1 MNGLM
6 KWRNRN
12 TPEHRR
18 DPFDVL
24 QNEINRL
31 FDRDP
36 MDFGRE
42 PALFDEGFAP
52 AIDVSETDNNVEIR
66 CDLPG
71 VRKDDIDISV
81 SGNLL
86 TIKGEKQDE
95 KEEKESTYYRR
106 ESWNG
111 SFQRTVSLPESV
123 DADKAKAEMRDGIL
137 HLTMPKREEEKR
149 KQIKVDVK

>member
-12 TPEHRR
+12 TPERRR

-31 FDRDP
+31 FDRDIW
-36 MDFGRE
+36 DFGSE

-52 AIDVSETDNNVEIR
+52 AIDVRENDDNVEIR

-71 VRKDDIDISV
+71 VKKDDIDISV
-81 SGNLL
+81 SDNLL
-86 TIKGEKQDE
+86 TIKGEKKDE
-95 KEEKESTYYRR
+95 KEEKEETYYRR
-106 ESWNG
+106 ESWSG
-111 SFQRTVSLPESV
+111 AFQRTVSLPDSV
-123 DADKAKAEMRDGIL
+123 DPDNAKAEMKDGVL
-137 HLTMPKREEEKR
+137 QLTMPKREEKKR

>member
-12 TPEHRR
+12 TPERRR

>member
-12 TPEHRR
+12 TPARRR

-31 FDRDP
+31 FDRD
-36 MDFGRE
+36 MWDFGTE
-42 PALFDEGFAP
+42 PALFDEGFAQ
-52 AIDVSETDNNVEIR
+52 AIDVRENDDSVEIR

-71 VRKDDIDISV
+71 VKKDDIDISV
-81 SGNLL
+81 SDNLL
-86 TIKGEKQDE
+86 TIKGEKKDETEE
-95 KEEKESTYYRR
+95 KEENYYRR
-106 ESWNG
+106 ESWSG
-111 SFQRTVSLPESV
+111 AFQRTVSLPDSV
-123 DADKAKAEMRDGIL
+123 DPDKAKAEMKDGVL
-137 HLTMPKREEEKR
+137 QLTMPKREEKKR

>member
-12 TPEHRR
+12 APERRR

-31 FDRDP
+31 FDRDL

-52 AIDVSETDNNVEIR
+52 AIDVSENDDNVEIR

-71 VRKDDIDISV
+71 VNKEDIDISV
-81 SGNLL
+81 SGDLL

-95 KEEKESTYYRR
+95 KEERESTYYRR
-106 ESWNG
+106 ESWSG
-111 SFQRTVSLPESV
+111 SFQRSVSLPESV
-123 DADKAKAEMRDGIL
+123 DADKAKAEMRDGVL

>member
-6 KWRNRN
+6 KWKSRNA
-12 TPEHRR
+12 PERRR

-31 FDRDP
+31 FDRDLL
-36 MDFGRE
+36 DFGRE

-52 AIDVSETDNNVEIR
+52 AIDVREDDSNVEIR

-71 VRKDDIDISV
+71 VSRDDIDISV

-106 ESWNG
+106 ESWSG
-111 SFQRTVSLPESV
+111 SFQRTVSLPDSV
-123 DADKAKAEMRDGIL
+123 DPDKAKAEMKDGVL
-137 HLTMPKREEEKR
+137 HLTMPKREAEKR

>member
-12 TPEHRR
+12 APERRR

-31 FDRDP
+31 FDRDL

-52 AIDVSETDNNVEIR
+52 AIDVSENDDNVEIR

-71 VRKDDIDISV
+71 VNKDDINISV

-86 TIKGEKQDE
+86 TIKGEKKDE

-106 ESWNG
+106 ESWSG
-111 SFQRTVSLPESV
+111 AFQRTVSLPESV
-123 DADKAKAEMRDGIL
+123 DADKTKAEMKDGVL